1 VFIDE
6 AKIYVKAGDGGRG
19 CVAFLREKYRPRG
32 GPAGGNGGKGGDVI
46 IRVNPKMRTLLD
58 FYYRHHFRAENGRPG
73 QGKNKHGRN
82 GKDLIIEVP
91 PGTMVY
97 DAETGELICD
107 LIDGEFVVARGGR
120 GGRGNAAFAT
130 STNQTPDYA
139 EPGEPGEERMLRLEL
154 RLIAD
159 VGLVGLPNAGKS
171 TLISRLTKA
180 RPKIADYPFTTK
192 EPLLGIAE
200 LGRDKRLVIADI
212 PGLIEGAHKG
222 RGMGIKFLKHIA
234 RTKVLVFVID
244 INEKPDKAFQDLL
257 SELGHFEQSLPRKP
271 RIIALN
277 KIDIASEEALERNWE
292 EVFPGE
298 RVFLISALVGLGL
311 DELLRAM
318 FELVEEVDKNASEGD
333 ER

>member
-1 VFIDE
+1 MLIDE

-46 IRVNPKMRTLLD
+46 IRVNTKMRTLLD

-257 SELGHFEQSLPRKP
+257 SELGHFEQSLLRKP

-277 KIDIASEEALERNWE
+277 KIDIANEEALERNWE

-298 RVFLISALVGLGL
+298 KVFLI
-311 DELLRAM
+311 
-318 FELVEEVDKNASEGD
+318 
-333 ER
+333 

>member
-1 VFIDE
+1 MFIDE

-257 SELGHFEQSLPRKP
+257 SELGHFEQSLPGKP

-277 KIDIASEEALERNWE
+277 KIDIANEEALERNWE

-311 DELLRAM
+311 DELLQAM

>member
-1 VFIDE
+1 MFIDE

-130 STNQTPDYA
+130 STSQTPDYA

-257 SELGHFEQSLPRKP
+257 SELGHFEQSLLRKP

-277 KIDIASEEALERNWE
+277 KIDIANEEALERNWE

-318 FELVEEVDKNASEGD
+318 FELVEEVGKNASEGD

>member
-1 VFIDE
+1 MFIDE

-46 IRVNPKMRTLLD
+46 IRVNTKMRTLLD

-130 STNQTPDYA
+130 STSQTPDYA

-257 SELGHFEQSLPRKP
+257 SELGHFEQSLLRKP

-277 KIDIASEEALERNWE
+277 KIDIANEEALERNWE

>member
-1 VFIDE
+1 MFIDE

-58 FYYRHHFRAENGRPG
+58 FYYRHHLRAENGRPG

-257 SELGHFEQSLPRKP
+257 SELGHFEQSLLRKP

-277 KIDIASEEALERNWE
+277 KIDIANEEALERNWE

-298 RVFLISALVGLGL
+298 KVFLISALVGLGL